1 MEHDLIMNGID
12 KSLYSNL
19 HNENAGLT
27 DKTGTS
33 NRKRKS
39 LLEWF
44 RGKLIRKY
52 TDRCGENLVVRK
64 NVSVRK
70 TDVSYLQIGNNVTI
84 DEGVRI
90 LLTKPL
96 PKLFVGDNVTIG
108 QNTIITAKA
117 EMHIGAYTLIGPY
130 VQITDNNHT
139 TKRNNL
145 IKFQRS
151 TIKPVKIGADVWIGS
166 GAKILAGVTIGN
178 GAVIGANAVVTH
190 DIPNFAIAVGCPAK
204 VIKFRE

>member
-12 KSLYSNL
+12 ESLYSNL

-27 DKTGTS
+27 DKAGTS

-44 RGKLIRKY
+44 REKRIHKFTDYCGK
-52 TDRCGENLVVRK
+52 NLTIRK
-64 NVSVRK
+64 NVSIRK
-70 TDVSYLQIGNNVTI
+70 TDGAYLQIGNNVTI

-96 PKLFVGDNVTIG
+96 PKLIVGDNVTIG
-108 QNTIITAKA
+108 QHTIITAKT
-117 EMHIGAYTLIGPY
+117 EMQIGAYTLIGPY

-190 DIPNFAIAVGCPAK
+190 NIPDFAVAVGCPARVTK
-204 VIKFRE
+204 YRE